1 MKRALIISR
10 LKDLVKNHFYV
21 LILLLISILFFSS
34 ILSSS
39 KILNNIHYIN
49 DMTFQSE
56 NIRKFLHEGG
66 AFPLWTP
73 YFYAGQPFMAIPE
86 HYIFDLNFLYILLF
100 KNIFL
105 SMNLAVISY
114 FFLAGL
120 GMYMLVYEL
129 IRKQNVSF
137 IAAIIFMFNGLMHRF
152 ILNGHL
158 NILES
163 YALIPFVFLFTYKAL
178 RKKKWLLNSISA
190 ALFLSLMIYAGGII
204 FFLYTG
210 VIIGLYMT
218 WNLIGINFK
227 KRLIKTVLVSIVIG
241 MALIGLSAMK
251 LIPSFE
257 FTQMSSRASG
267 VSYEEFLGEPISI
280 SNVWASLINLFDLTP
295 FSGAIGIVSFI
306 LLIFGLLSF
315 RKRIIM
321 FSILLAIL
329 SVMFASG
336 TFVAKFFY
344 QLPGFGQMRHVE
356 RALVMF
362 VFSVPIIVAYGFN
375 NMTNIIKKNIKNI
388 KEGFIFSI
396 VLLFL
401 IAELVLMQKFPSAI
415 DITKPNDIPIVDKI
429 SEDSSDFRIAT
440 YSLSTPIG
448 ASGYNFYSQLNIP
461 AIKGGGGIW
470 INDYV
475 QYLAI
480 AQQVAPSRMFGILN
494 GKYVIS
500 DKEIS
505 DSNLSLKGKFEKCKG
520 CPIWEVYG
528 PYLYENKNTIPR
540 AFIVNNSILLLGNN
554 NDIKGFS
561 YNFIISDLNPLST
574 VFIQDKN
581 FIKDYNADELAKFD
595 SAILL
600 KDSVTQE
607 DVLKLQQ
614 YTDKGGK
621 IFPDLLKG
629 ENSISSESISDAL
642 KSDSTFKVLKINE
655 ISVNEYS
662 ISLNGERGWLVLSER
677 FAHFPGWKATINE
690 NELKLYKA
698 DNVISAVYLDGQ
710 KGELTF
716 KYNPDS
722 FRKGKIITTI
732 TILILIVYLFYIAY
746 SRIKK

>member
-86 HYIFDLNFLYILLF
+86 HYIFDLNFLYILIF

-105 SMNLAVISY
+105 SMNLSVISY
-114 FFLAGL
+114 FFIAGL
-120 GMYMLVYEL
+120 GMYLLVYEL
-129 IRKQNVSF
+129 LRKKNVSF

-152 ILNGHL
+152 ILSGHL

-163 YALIPFVFLFTYKAL
+163 YALMPFVFLFTYKAL
-178 RKKKWLLNSISA
+178 LKEKWILNSIAA

-210 VIIGLYMT
+210 IIIGLYMV
-218 WNLIGINFK
+218 WNLIGLNFK
-227 KRLIKTVLVSIVIG
+227 KRLLKTLMVSIVIG
-241 MALIGLSAMK
+241 IALIGMSAMK
-251 LIPSFE
+251 LMPSFE
-257 FTQMSSRASG
+257 FTQMSSRAAG
-267 VSYEEFLGEPISI
+267 VSYDEFLGNPISI
-280 SNVWASLINLFDLTP
+280 SNLWSSLINLFHLAP
-295 FSGAIGIVSFI
+295 FSGSIGIVSFI
-306 LLIFGLLSF
+306 LLLFGLLSF

-329 SVMFASG
+329 SIMLASG
-336 TFVAKFFY
+336 TIVAKFFY
-344 QLPGFGQMRHVE
+344 QLPGFGQMRHIE
-356 RALVMF
+356 RAIVMF
-362 VFSVPIIVAYGFN
+362 VFSAPIIAAYGFN
-375 NMTNIIKKNIKNI
+375 NMTNTIKRNIKNI
-388 KEGFIFSI
+388 KWGVVFTIVS
-396 VLLFL
+396 VLL
-401 IAELVLMQKFPSAI
+401 IIELVLLQSFPKS
-415 DITKPNDIPIVDKI
+415 DYVTRPNDIPAVNEI
-429 SEDSSDFRIAT
+429 SKDNNDFRIAT

-448 ASGYNFYSQLNIP
+448 ASGYNFYTQLNIQ

-470 INDYV
+470 MNDYV

-480 AQQVAPSRMFGILN
+480 AQQLAPSKMFGILN
-494 GKYVIS
+494 GKYIIS
-500 DKEIS
+500 DKEIN
-505 DSNLSLKGKFEKCKG
+505 DSKLLLKGKFEECTD

-528 PYLYENKNTIPR
+528 PYLYENKNAIPR
-540 AFIVNNSILLLGNN
+540 AFIVNNSILVLGNN
-554 NDIKGFS
+554 NDRREFS
-561 YNFIISDLNPLST
+561 YNFIISDLDPLST

-581 FIKDYNADELAKFD
+581 SIKDYDVEELAKFD
-595 SAILL
+595 SIILL
-600 KDSVTQE
+600 RGSVTQE
-607 DVLKLQQ
+607 DTLKLQQ
-614 YTDKGGK
+614 YVDKGGK

-629 ENSISSESISDAL
+629 ENSISKESISDTL
-642 KSDSTFKVLKINE
+642 KSDSTFKELEIRK

-662 ISLNGERGWLVLSER
+662 IRLNGEKGWLVLSER

-690 NELKLYKA
+690 KELKLYKA
-698 DNVISAVYLDGQ
+698 DNVISAVYLDDQ
-710 KGELTF
+710 KGELKF

-722 FRKGKIITTI
+722 FRKGSIITAT
-732 TILILIVYLFYIAY
+732 TFLILIVCLFYIAY

>member
-1 MKRALIISR
+1 MKKELITSR

-56 NIRKFLHEGG
+56 NIRKFLHERG

-129 IRKQNVSF
+129 IRKQNISF
-137 IAAIIFMFNGLMHRF
+137 IAALIFMFNGLVHRF

-178 RKKKWLLNSISA
+178 HKKKWLLNSISA
-190 ALFLSLMIYAGGII
+190 ALFLSLMIYAGGVI

-227 KRLIKTVLVSIVIG
+227 KRFIKTVLVSIVIG
-241 MALIGLSAMK
+241 IALIGLSAMK
-251 LIPSFE
+251 LMPSFE
-257 FTQMSSRASG
+257 FVQMSSRSSG

-280 SNVWASLINLFDLTP
+280 SNLWASLINLFHLTS
-295 FSGAIGIVSFI
+295 FSGSIGIVSFI
-306 LLIFGLLSF
+306 LLLFGLLSF

-329 SVMFASG
+329 SIMLASG
-336 TFVAKFFY
+336 TFIVKFFY
-344 QLPGFGQMRHVE
+344 HLPGFGQMRHIE
-356 RALVMF
+356 RAIVMF
-362 VFSVPIIVAYGFN
+362 VFSAPIIAAYGFN
-375 NMTNIIKKNIKNI
+375 NMMNIIKRNIKNL

-401 IAELVLMQKFPSAI
+401 VAELVLLQKFPSAI
-415 DITKPNDIPIVDKI
+415 DVTRPNDIPILDKI
-429 SEDSSDFRIAT
+429 SEDSSNFRIST

-470 INDYV
+470 MDDYAR
-475 QYLAI
+475 YLAI
-480 AQQVAPSRMFGILN
+480 AQQLSPSKMFGILN
-494 GKYVIS
+494 GKYIIS

-505 DSNLSLKGKFEKCKG
+505 DSKLLLKGKFEGCID

-528 PYLYENKNTIPR
+528 PYLYENKNAIPR
-540 AFIVNNSILLLGNN
+540 ALIVDNSILILGNN
-554 NDIKGFS
+554 NDKREFS
-561 YNFIISDLNPLST
+561 YNFIISDLDPLST
-574 VFIQDKN
+574 VFIRDKN
-581 FIKDYNADELAKFD
+581 SIKDYDLDELAKFN
-595 SAILL
+595 SIILL
-600 KDSVTQE
+600 RGSVTQE
-607 DVLKLQQ
+607 DILKLQL
-614 YTDKGGK
+614 YVDKGGK
-621 IFPDLLKG
+621 IFPDLIEG
-629 ENSISSESISDAL
+629 QNSISKESISDAL
-642 KSDSTFKVLKINE
+642 KSDLTFKELEISE

-662 ISLNGERGWLVLSER
+662 ISINGHRGWLVLSER

-710 KGELTF
+710 KGELKF
-716 KYNPDS
+716 KYNPNS
-722 FRKGKIITTI
+722 FGKGIIITAT
-732 TILILIVYLFYIAY
+732 TFLILIAYLFYIAY